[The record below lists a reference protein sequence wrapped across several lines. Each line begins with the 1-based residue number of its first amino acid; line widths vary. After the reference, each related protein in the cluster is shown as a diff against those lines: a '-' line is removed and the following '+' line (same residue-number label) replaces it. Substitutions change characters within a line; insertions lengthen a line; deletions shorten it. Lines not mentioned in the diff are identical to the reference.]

1 VVQWITKTLG
11 KQLSF
16 FHMSIEFN
24 RLLSGYREW
33 VRLLNFEPS
42 TIKYSPVR
50 LQEFLEWLQRKD
62 CKHANQITG
71 AHVKEYFEYLSQ
83 RKNQRTGQGALSLN
97 YLRTYRTTLIKF
109 TRYLRETGQ
118 PFFEVPIQLKGPV
131 MNVKSILTEAEIK
144 RLYAVISNDPYGLR
158 DRAMLAVY
166 YGCGLRKQEGV
177 HIEVKDILLERNM
190 LYVRKGKGY
199 KERYVPMAARVRT
212 DIENY
217 LSYGRI
223 GLLGSKKDNGAFFIG
238 RTGSKVLG
246 STLYERLQ
254 TLRRESQ
261 ISKAVGLHTLR
272 HSIATHLLQHGM
284 KLEQIGKFL
293 GHSSLESTQI
303 YTHIIH
309 EKI

>member
-1 VVQWITKTLG
+1 
-11 KQLSF
+11 
-16 FHMSIEFN
+16 MNIEYQ
-24 RLLSGYREW
+24 RLVSAYREW
-33 VRLLNFEPS
+33 LRLLNFEPS
-42 TIKYSPVR
+42 TIQYSPIK
-50 LQEFLEWLQRKD
+50 LQEFLEWLERQQCMRVD
-62 CKHANQITG
+62 MITG
-71 AHVKEYFEYLSQ
+71 AHVKEYFEHLAH
-83 RKNQRTGQGALSLN
+83 RKNERTGQGLSLN

-118 PFFEVPIQLKGPV
+118 YFFEVPVQLKGPV

-144 RLYAVISNDPYGLR
+144 RLYAIISNDAYGLR
-158 DRAMLAVY
+158 DRAMLSVY

-177 HIEVKDILLERNM
+177 HLEVKDILLERNM

-199 KERYVPMAARVRT
+199 KERYVPMAAKVRS

-217 LSYGRI
+217 LSYGRA
-223 GLLGSKKDNGAFFIG
+223 GLLGNKKDNGAFFIG
-238 RTGSKVLG
+238 RTGKAMIG
-246 STLYERLQ
+246 NALYERLQ
-254 TLRRESQ
+254 TLRRDAQ
-261 ISKAVGLHTLR
+261 INKSIGLHTLR